1 MKGAARLCLVTA
13 GLLATNAQAPAGQ
26 PDRFSLSGQTYVRL
40 EDWARIEGFQVR
52 WVIPRE
58 QVKLTSPSVTLSVWA
73 DSRRMSFNG
82 VNVWL
87 AGPIV
92 MRNGSTYIAAVDLAT
107 AIRPLLNPARN
118 APGRPLRVI
127 CLDPGHG
134 GKDPG
139 NREGAQFEK
148 RYTLLLAQEL
158 SDQLRKAGFKVFL
171 TRTSDRFVDLP
182 ERIEMARRRKADLFV
197 SLHFNSA
204 DGPGGAGVR
213 GSEVY
218 CLTPP
223 RTSSTNARGEGAQ
236 AGICPGNRFDSK
248 NILLAYRIQRALLQR
263 LGSEDRGVRRAR
275 FAVLRGAEM
284 PAVLVE
290 AGFMTHA
297 AESRKIYDPAHRR
310 QMATAIL
317 EGLQAYRN
325 LVDR

>member
-1 MKGAARLCLVTA
+1 MTGTTWLGLIWA
-13 GLLATNAQAPAGQ
+13 GLLAASAPAFAGQ
-26 PDRFSLSGQTYVRL
+26 ADRFSLAGQTYVRI
-40 EDWARIEGFQVR
+40 EDWARPEGFQVR
-52 WVIPRE
+52 WVIPKE
-58 QVKLTSPSVTLSVWA
+58 QVKLASARATLSFWA
-73 DSRRMSFNG
+73 DSRRMSFSG

-87 AGPIV
+87 AGPVV
-92 MRNGSTYIAAVDLAT
+92 MRNASTYITAVDLTT
-107 AIRPLLNPARN
+107 AIRPLLVPARN
-118 APGRPLRVI
+118 LPGRPVRTI

-158 SDQLRKAGFKVFL
+158 ADQLRTAGFKVFL
-171 TRTSDRFVDLP
+171 TRTSDRFVDLL
-182 ERIEMARRRKADLFV
+182 ERVELARRRKADLFV

-204 DGPGGAGVR
+204 DGPGGAGVK

-236 AGICPGNRFDSK
+236 SGTCPGNRFDAR
-248 NILLAYRIQRALLQR
+248 NILLAHRVQRALLQR

-284 PAVLVE
+284 PAVLIE
-290 AGFMTHA
+290 AGFMTHPT
-297 AESRKIYDPAHRR
+297 ESRRIYDPAQRR
-310 QMATAIL
+310 QMATAIV
-317 EGLQAYRN
+317 EGIRAYRDS
-325 LVDR
+325 VDR